1 MDQFKF
7 EAHLDVLNDRA
18 VFANRIFKL
27 LWQKH
32 GGNIDE
38 AIEEAEPFFNDL
50 ERYVRNIYEIKDTE
64 IPLWS
69 YAYLLENEAD
79 NWGYEQLM

>member
-1 MDQFKF
+1 MDQF
-7 EAHLDVLNDRA
+7 EADLDDLNDRA

-32 GGNIDE
+32 GGDIDD
-38 AIEEAEPFFNDL
+38 AIAEAESFFDDL

-69 YAYLLENEAD
+69 YAYLLENGAD